1 MNRVAVIKRTSPLR
15 AMALALLLTG
25 TAALAAPADTV
36 ASVEPEEADTA
47 TMEPPSAGWFYVDG
61 GWDAN
66 GTSIFDGQTGKMKG
80 MVETSHLSDMAID
93 PAGKYYY
100 VAESIWSKGGRGTR
114 QDMVSVYDS
123 TDLKLQA
130 EIAIPERILI
140 GGRKQT
146 FVLSDDGK
154 MAFVYNLSPA
164 SSVNVVDLVKRKFVR
179 NIELPGC
186 ASLIPNPGVGFSA
199 LCSDG
204 SLATV
209 SLAGAKPQITRTAP
223 FFAATENPIFDNF
236 VYDKKKR
243 EATFLTYTGDIYTA
257 QMSASPV
264 VSKPFS
270 IQAAAGIRP
279 GETKPLDLNWYPGGG
294 QMTALHKSSGHLYV
308 LMHMGEYW
316 SHKAEGTEIWVVD
329 VAAQKVIKRVP
340 LKDPMVNVAVS
351 QEEKPML
358 FLNNRKG
365 DGIILDGETWEEKH
379 KIENAGGGVV
389 TVVEPG

>member
-1 MNRVAVIKRTSPLR
+1 
-15 AMALALLLTG
+15 MALALTLAGSSLS
-25 TAALAAPADTV
+25 AAPADTV
-36 ASVEPEEADTA
+36 ASVEPEEANVA
-47 TMEPPSAGWFYVDG
+47 TIPPPALNWFYVDG
-61 GWDAN
+61 GWGTT
-66 GTSIFDGQTGKMKG
+66 GTSIFDGETGKMRG
-80 MVETSHLSDMAID
+80 MVDTSHLSDMAID

-123 TDLKLQA
+123 AELKLQA

-154 MAFVYNLSPA
+154 IAFVYNLSPA

-209 SLAGAKPQITRTAP
+209 ALGGAKPQITRTAP
-223 FFAATENPIFDNF
+223 FFAATDNPIFDNF
-236 VYDKKKR
+236 VYDKSKR
-243 EATFLTYTGDIYTA
+243 EAIFLTYTGDIYTA
-257 QMSASPV
+257 KMGATPV
-264 VSKPFS
+264 ISKPFS
-270 IQAAAGIRP
+270 LQAAAGIRP

-294 QMTALHKSSGHLYV
+294 QMTALHRPTGHLYV

-316 SHKAEGTEIWVVD
+316 SHKAEGTEIWKVD
-329 VAAQKVIKRVP
+329 VAAQKVVKRIP
-340 LKDPMVNVAVS
+340 LKDPMVNVAIS
-351 QEEKPML
+351 QEEKPLL

-365 DGIILDGETWEEKH
+365 DGIILDGTTFEEKH
-379 KIENAGGGVV
+379 KIENAGSGLI
-389 TVVEPG
+389 TVAEPG